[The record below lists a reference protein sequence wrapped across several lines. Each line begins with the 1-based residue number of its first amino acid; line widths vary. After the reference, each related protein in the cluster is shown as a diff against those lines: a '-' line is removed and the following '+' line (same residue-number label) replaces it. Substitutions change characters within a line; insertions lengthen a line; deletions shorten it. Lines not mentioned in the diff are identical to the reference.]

1 MQKVT
6 LRKAV
11 RYPFDSASV
20 HRSGTILDVSDDD
33 AQRLRD
39 LGVLDDGEAVEPAP
53 EKPKKKPEHVEQ
65 VAKAAVASYPTIPD
79 PTAPVAE
86 WKEYARVNNIKLTGL
101 TKKNEIVGYVTKV
114 VNAAK

>member
-11 RYPFDSASV
+11 RYPFDSSNV
-20 HRSGTILDVSDDD
+20 HRSGTVLEVSDAD

-65 VAKAAVASYPTIPD
+65 AAVASYPPIPN
-79 PTAPVAE
+79 PTAPAAE